1 MQDAKISEA
10 IEKHFGLWWTE
21 EMKVAI
27 VQEVG
32 PEGLARIEEISA
44 FANQPDLWI
53 YAASTDTAY
62 DKVQALLQEKYPF
75 LSGAAVS
82 RVATSAAYGWK

>member
-21 EMKVAI
+21 EMKEAI
-27 VQEVG
+27 LQEVG

-53 YAASTDTAY
+53 HAASLDAAY
-62 DKVQALLQEKYPF
+62 DKVHRQILEMSRARREK
-75 LSGAAVS
+75 
-82 RVATSAAYGWK
+82 